1 VGVFFLDSTDVV
13 RICPPSRSG
22 EAQNVFRKDEKL
34 QLLRSLDK
42 IRTYFREN
50 PDAEF

>member
-1 VGVFFLDSTDVV
+1 M
-13 RICPPSRSG
+13 
-22 EAQNVFRKDEKL
+22 FRT
-34 QLLRSLDK
+34 LDK

>member
-1 VGVFFLDSTDVV
+1 MVKNLLLENLPVFGAE
-13 RICPPSRSG
+13 PRSG
-22 EAQNVFRKDEKL
+22 EAQIAFKKDENL
-34 QLLRSLDK
+34 QLLRTLDK